1 MTGKESGMKKEE
13 KERLKKL
20 IAEHTDSGKT
30 EIRDDNPG
38 VDYAE
43 EYKKQTGRDLATGE
57 YKVQ

>member
-1 MTGKESGMKKEE
+1 MKKEE
-13 KERLKKL
+13 KERLEKL
-20 IAEHTDSGKT
+20 IAEHADLRKT
-30 EIRDDNPG
+30 ETLNDDPG

>member
-1 MTGKESGMKKEE
+1 MKKEE
-13 KERLKKL
+13 KERLEKL
-20 IAEHTDSGKT
+20 IAEHTDPRKT
-30 EIRDDNPG
+30 DIQDDDPG